1 MILRGAQNAPSCPRG
16 WGVQA
21 RGSFLILGTKIK
33 SWNWTRTS
41 SRFLV
46 CSTSKSSRILD
57 WTGQLGG
64 RSWFARSLPRSR
76 PHLAIGWWL
85 TKKKFG
91 YYLLL
96 TLTWWSVGSRSKLTF
111 GCFRWPLGW
120 IHGESHLRL
129 IDMHSKYS
137 KSDSGWLEKYWIRTT
152 ISEIGALSKNCPETV
167 H

>member
-1 MILRGAQNAPSCPRG
+1 MLYAMCIIFYEGRQSE
-16 WGVQA
+16 
-21 RGSFLILGTKIK
+21 SK
-33 SWNWTRTS
+33 RTS
-41 SRFLV
+41 CRFLV

-96 TLTWWSVGSRSKLTF
+96 TLTRWSVGSRSMLTF
-111 GCFRWPLGW
+111 GCFRWPFRW
-120 IHGESHLRL
+120 IHGESHLWL